1 MMMCS
6 SGGGRCDFGAL
17 KYFTEFWC
25 SDNTDPV
32 ERLFIQWG
40 FSHFMPA
47 KVMCAHVTN
56 WNRRASVKFRTDVAF
71 MCKLG
76 FDIGLHDMAPAD
88 KAFCQNA
95 LKEYNRLKELVF
107 SPMTY
112 RLVSPYDGEHCV
124 IERVSEDKSHAI
136 VAAYDMHPRFSES
149 IHPTRLQ
156 GLDADARYR
165 VKEICLM
172 PDARSGMYFNDRVYT
187 GDYLMKVGLKMLT
200 GGELS
205 SRIIELVKE

>member
-1 MMMCS
+1 MLASLLCCGIILSFVSFSWYSRNIFRRLS
-6 SGGGRCDFGAL
+6 SISAAMDNLENNNFETELTDDFDDEITAL
-17 KYFTEFWC
+17 TRSFNKMNY
-25 SDNTDPV
+25 
-32 ERLFIQWG
+32 
-40 FSHFMPA
+40 
-47 KVMCAHVTN
+47 
-56 WNRRASVKFRTDVAF
+56 
-71 MCKLG
+71 
-76 FDIGLHDMAPAD
+76 
-88 KAFCQNA
+88 
-95 LKEYNRLKELVF
+95 RLKELVF

-112 RLVSPYDGEHCV
+112 RLVSPYEGEHCV

-136 VAAYDMHPRFSES
+136 VAAYDIHPRFSEN